1 MRYEYK
7 IPLVPPSNN
16 KYIGNGG
23 QSKNLE
29 YQAEKRQWA
38 GYINIFCRPKPPK
51 ALDKAKVT
59 LHYFFKDNRR
69 RDPDNYSGKF
79 ILDGLVRAG
88 ILQDDSFAVIDL
100 ELKADKDTDKKGYV
114 IVTIEK
120 KGNANDSNIEV
131 PRRKTENC

>member
-38 GYINIFCRPKPPK
+38 GYINIFLPSEASEGSRQGESDI
-51 ALDKAKVT
+51 AL
-59 LHYFFKDNRR
+59 FFQGQSPAR
-69 RDPDNYSGKF
+69 S
-79 ILDGLVRAG
+79 
-88 ILQDDSFAVIDL
+88 
-100 ELKADKDTDKKGYV
+100 
-114 IVTIEK
+114 
-120 KGNANDSNIEV
+120 
-131 PRRKTENC
+131 

>member
-1 MRYEYK
+1 MIYKYK

-23 QSKNLE
+23 QEKNLE

-59 LHYFFKDNRR
+59 LHYFFKYNRR

-79 ILDGLVRAG
+79 ILDGLVKNK
-88 ILQDDSFAVIDL
+88 ILADDSFKVVTL
-100 ELKADKDTDKKGYV
+100 ELQADVD
-114 IVTIEK
+114 EK
-120 KGNANDSNIEV
+120 KQGFTIIEV
-131 PRRKTENC
+131 EGL